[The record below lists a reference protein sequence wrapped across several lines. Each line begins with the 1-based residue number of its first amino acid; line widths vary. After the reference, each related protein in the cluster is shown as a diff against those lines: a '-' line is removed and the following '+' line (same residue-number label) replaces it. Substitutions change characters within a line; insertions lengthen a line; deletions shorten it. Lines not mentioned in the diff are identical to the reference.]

1 MSLGQIFFVIL
12 LAAIMVYISQ
22 RRNVLT
28 DRIILLF
35 LIFLGILFV
44 IFPNITVRI
53 ANFFGIGRG
62 TDLILYLFIFL
73 CLFLFI
79 YILSELNKL
88 STKFTEYI
96 RMDAL
101 RNARDLTDHPN
112 SSVIKE
118 E

>member
-1 MSLGQIFFVIL
+1 MTLGQIVFIL
-12 LAAIMVYISQ
+12 LLVASIIYISQ

-28 DRIILLF
+28 DRIILIC
-35 LIFLGILFV
+35 LILLGILLV
-44 IFPNITVRI
+44 IFPKITVRI

-88 STKFTEYI
+88 SSRFTDFVRADAI
-96 RMDAL
+96 RH
-101 RNARDLTDHPN
+101 ARDLTG
-112 SSVIKE
+112 SSDTSDPT
-118 E
+118 